1 MTIMNELMAFTGEDD
16 GVDDIVDALA
26 RIGQLLD
33 DMRGPG
39 KKRPPGP
46 VELFTPDHIK
56 QMVKQL
62 ADEQKK
68 Q

>member
-1 MTIMNELMAFTGEDD
+1 
-16 GVDDIVDALA
+16 
-26 RIGQLLD
+26 
-33 DMRGPG
+33 MRGPG